1 MINWLKSLF
10 QDSTPSGME
19 ELVSLIRV
27 AQEDKNVKTRLLD
40 LLEQPEQVRLAE
52 ISRWVQH
59 SRENGAPEDFVTA
72 LTLLK
77 DSQIA
82 KVTLAQL
89 LVKDR

>member
-1 MINWLKSLF
+1 MIKWLKSLF

-27 AQEDKNVKTRLLD
+27 AQEDENVKTRLLD
-40 LLEQPEQVRLAE
+40 LLEQPEQVRVEE

-59 SRENGAPEDFVTA
+59 CKENSAPEDFVTA

-77 DSQIA
+77 DGQIA

>member
-1 MINWLKSLF
+1 MIKWLKSLF

-19 ELVSLIRV
+19 ELVTLIRV
-27 AQEDKNVKTRLLD
+27 AQEDENVKTRLLD
-40 LLEQPEQVRLAE
+40 LLEQPEQVRVEE

-59 SRENGAPEDFVTA
+59 CKENGAPEDFVTA

-77 DSQIA
+77 DNQIA

-89 LVKDR
+89 LVIDR